1 LWSDATSQAVQELI
15 DTKVNPVIASHR
27 GQVTLLD
34 VKDGVAYIEFGGG
47 CQGCGMANM
56 TLKHGVD
63 AMIREAIPE
72 IKQVLDTTDHAAG
85 KNPYYRRTDA
95 GVSPMQ

>member
-1 LWSDATSQAVQELI
+1 M
-15 DTKVNPVIASHR
+15 IASHR